1 MSRSERPLRSVLL
14 AACGAACALASAAGM
29 AQAADAPMRL
39 ALPRGELDAAQA
51 ARPAAADGALRPAL
65 PRRESALGGARLIEV
80 PRDGVPGAYGRPR
93 YALGFRS
100 EALRGFMNDIG
111 IEATSCL
118 APVVRLRTRISSDGD
133 FSGAIWIYARCSI
146 R

>member
-1 MSRSERPLRSVLL
+1 MSRSEHPLRPLLL
-14 AACGAACALASAAGM
+14 AACGAACALASAAGA

-39 ALPRGELDAAQA
+39 ALPRAALAAAHA
-51 ARPAAADGALRPAL
+51 ARPADADVALRPAL

-80 PRDGVPGAYGRPR
+80 PRAGAPGTYGRPR

-100 EALRGFMNDIG
+100 EALRGLMNDIG

-118 APVVRLRTRISSDGD
+118 APVVRLRTRISGDGD